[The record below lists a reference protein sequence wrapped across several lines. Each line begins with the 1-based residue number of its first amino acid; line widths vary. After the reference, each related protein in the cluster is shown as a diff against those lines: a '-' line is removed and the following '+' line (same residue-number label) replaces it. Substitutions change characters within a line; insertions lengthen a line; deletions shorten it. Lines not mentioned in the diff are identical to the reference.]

1 MAKNVVVASVDE
13 VPPGSRKIVDVDG
26 RSIGI
31 FNIDGDYFA
40 VRNTCPHAGGPLCQG
55 VTSGIVT
62 STEPGSYEYR
72 RRGEFLRCPW
82 HQWEFDI
89 RTGQSWLDPAK
100 TRVRRYDVKVKHGCE
115 LLATDGATDSG
126 AEMAGMLKGR
136 YVAETYRVVVDQDY
150 IVLSL

>member
-1 MAKNVVVASVDE
+1 MAPTRKNVVVASVEE

-31 FNIDGDYFA
+31 FNVGGHYFA

-89 RTGQSWLDPAK
+89 RTGQSWFDPAK
-100 TRVRRYDVKVKHGCE
+100 TRVRRYDVEVKHGRE
-115 LLATDGATDSG
+115 LLATTDSETE
-126 AEMAGMLKGR
+126 AAGMLKGP
-136 YVAETYRVVVDQDY
+136 YVAETYSVVVDQNY
-150 IVLSL
+150 IVLNL

>member
-1 MAKNVVVASVDE
+1 MGMRRNVVVASVEE

-31 FNIDGDYFA
+31 FNVDGDYFA
-40 VRNTCPHAGGPLCQG
+40 VRNTCPHAGGPLCLG
-55 VTSGIVT
+55 MTSGIVT

-89 RTGQSWLDPAK
+89 RTGQSWFDPGK
-100 TRVRRYDVKVKHGCE
+100 TRVRRYDVEVKHGRE
-115 LLATDGATDSG
+115 LLATTDTATE
-126 AEMAGMLKGR
+126 AAGMLKGP
-136 YVAETYRVVVDQDY
+136 YVAETYRVVVDQNY